1 MTEVRAK
8 IARLVAV
15 MLCVAASV
23 EAVDCRLVTPDGL
36 PLAGARVT
44 VLDRGDSIVA
54 DGNGSFALDPVPDVP
69 FVLFVARP
77 DGVALRLITVTVVPA
92 DGPLVIEVAAVGE
105 TVTVVSGV
113 VPDLELPPAVA
124 ATVMGRGDL
133 GQRLPA
139 QLFQTLENIPGA
151 GTSGDGH
158 GAVPSIRGLPQHRT
172 LLFLDDGRVSSE
184 RRAGASATYLDP
196 ETIEEVEVV
205 RGPGSV
211 AYGSDAFGGIIRS
224 RTRMPDSQ
232 GTTGLRWSTVGG
244 TGLDELGAAAEVT
257 TGLLGGGVL
266 LGAHYREY
274 GDYQSPEGTVSNS
287 GSTMQGFRAGW
298 QVAALGGIVQL
309 GWRTDEARDVGKP
322 TPDSETRRV
331 FYPQET
337 SNRLNLGFERPG
349 PGGWSRLSVTA
360 GWDDYSLILAK
371 DRFATESTPR
381 DLAESSV
388 DANDFNVRADAE
400 RPLGDWRLVLG
411 AEVYGRYNLEAV
423 NEHTTFD
430 DGGEPAEVEREVSIE
445 NAHGADLGVFLTV
458 GRALGRWRLNFGLR
472 GDGVWSTNQGGFFG
486 DRSTFNSAIS
496 GFAAAGVELV
506 PNLDL
511 TAQVARG
518 FRDPLL
524 SDRYYRGE
532 TGRGFI
538 TGNPDLEPETSRQF
552 DLALRYSPG
561 ATKVGLY
568 VYRYRIFDLIERFR
582 VGEDF
587 FFRNRGESEI
597 TGLEVEASFAL
608 GGRLEIQVGAQALH
622 GEIVE
627 DGSPTD
633 GVPAPGVFVVAR
645 GDPANRWWWM
655 VRGAVFARDDR
666 PGPTEREVP
675 GYGVIDAGVG
685 YELAEWLEVSLLG
698 RNLFDRSFLA
708 SSDEDAVLA
717 PGRSLQLML
726 RGRL

>member
-1 MTEVRAK
+1 MPKQVAF
-8 IARLVAV
+8 VAV
-15 MLCVAASV
+15 ILLSAAAAVAAL
-23 EAVDCRLVTPDGL
+23 ECRLVTPDGA
-36 PLAGARVT
+36 PLAGARIIVMG
-44 VLDRGDSIVA
+44 RGDGFVA
-54 DGNGSFALDPVPDVP
+54 DANGFFALDPVPEPP

-77 DGVALRLITVTVVPA
+77 DGVALRPITVTVVPA
-92 DGPLVIEVAAVGE
+92 DGPLIIEVAAAGE

-133 GQRLPA
+133 SQRLPA

-158 GAVPSIRGLPQHRT
+158 AAVPSIRGMPQHRT
-172 LLFLDDGRVSSE
+172 LLLLDDGRVSSE

-211 AYGSDAFGGIIRS
+211 AYGSDAFGGIIRA
-224 RTRMPDSQ
+224 RTRMPDPQ
-232 GTTGLRWSTVGG
+232 GTTGLRWTVVGG
-244 TGLDELGAAAEVT
+244 TGLDELGATAEVT

-274 GDYQSPEGTVSNS
+274 GDYRSPDGTVFNS

-298 QVAALGGIVQL
+298 QAAALGGIVHL

-322 TPDSETRRV
+322 TPDSEIRRV

-337 SNRLNLGFERPG
+337 SHRFNLGFGRSG
-349 PGGWSRLSVTA
+349 PGGWNRLSVTA

-371 DRFATESTPR
+371 DRFATDSTPR
-381 DLAESSV
+381 DVAESRV

-411 AEVYGRYNLEAV
+411 AEVSGRYNLGAV

-430 DGGEPAEVEREVSIE
+430 DDGEISESVREVSIE
-445 NAHGADLGVFLTV
+445 NAHGTDLGAFLSL
-458 GRALGRWRLNFGLR
+458 GRAFGRWRLNFGLR
-472 GDGVWSTNQGGFFG
+472 GDGVWSDNQGGFFG

-496 GFAAAGVELV
+496 GFAAAGVELAAD
-506 PNLDL
+506 LEL

-538 TGNPDLEPETSRQF
+538 TGNPGLEPETSLQF
-552 DLALRYSPG
+552 DVALRYSPG
-561 ATKVGLY
+561 LTAIGVY
-568 VYRYRIFDLIERFR
+568 AYRYRIFDLIERFR
-582 VGEDF
+582 VGDDF

-597 TGLEVEASFAL
+597 TGLEVELSMTLAK
-608 GGRLEIQVGAQALH
+608 GLEVQAGAQALR

-627 DGSPTD
+627 DGAPTD
-633 GVPAPGVFVVAR
+633 GVPPPGLFLVVR
-645 GDPANRWWWM
+645 GDPPNRWWWM
-655 VRGAVFARDDR
+655 ARGAVFARDDR
-666 PGPTEREVP
+666 PSPTEREVP

-685 YELAEWLEVSLLG
+685 YELATWLEVSVLG
-698 RNLFDRSFLA
+698 RNLLDHSRLA

-717 PGRSLQLML
+717 PGRSLQLVL

>member
-1 MTEVRAK
+1 MRTRVTA
-8 IARLVAV
+8 VAV
-15 MLCVAASV
+15 ILLSAAATVAAL
-23 EAVDCRLVTPDGL
+23 ECRLVTPDGA
-36 PLAGARVT
+36 PLAGARIIVMG
-44 VLDRGDSIVA
+44 RGDGFVA
-54 DGNGSFALDPVPDVP
+54 DANGLFALDPAPDPP

-77 DGVALRLITVTVVPA
+77 DGVALRPITVTVVPA
-92 DGPLVIEVAAVGE
+92 DGPLVIEVAAAGE

-133 GQRLPA
+133 SQRLPA

-158 GAVPSIRGLPQHRT
+158 AAVPSIRGLPQHRT
-172 LLFLDDGRVSSE
+172 LLLLDDGRVSSE

-211 AYGSDAFGGIIRS
+211 AYGSDAFGGIIRA
-224 RTRMPDSQ
+224 RTRMPDPQ
-232 GTTGLRWSTVGG
+232 GTKGLRWSTVGG

-257 TGLLGGGVL
+257 TGLFGGGVL
-266 LGAHYREY
+266 LGAHSREY
-274 GDYQSPEGTVSNS
+274 GDYRSPEGTVFNS

-298 QVAALGGIVQL
+298 QAAALGGIVHL
-309 GWRTDEARDVGKP
+309 GWRTDGARDVGKP
-322 TPDSETRRV
+322 TPDSEIRRV

-337 SNRLNLGFERPG
+337 SHRLNLGFERPG
-349 PGGWSRLSVTA
+349 PGGWNRLSVTA

-371 DRFATESTPR
+371 ERFATESTPR
-381 DLAESSV
+381 DVAESRV

-400 RPLGDWRLVLG
+400 RPLGDWRLALG
-411 AEVYGRYNLEAV
+411 AEVSGRYNLGAV

-430 DGGEPAEVEREVSIE
+430 DGGGRAEFEREVSIE
-445 NAHGADLGVFLTV
+445 NAHGADLGVFLSL
-458 GRALGRWRLNFGLR
+458 GRALGRWRLDFGLR
-472 GDGVWSTNQGGFFG
+472 GDGVWSNNQGGYFG
-486 DRSTFNSAIS
+486 DRSTFNSAVS
-496 GFAAAGVELV
+496 GFAAAGVELAAD
-506 PNLDL
+506 LEL

-538 TGNPDLEPETSRQF
+538 TGNPDLEPETSLQF
-552 DLALRYSPG
+552 DIALRYSPG
-561 ATKVGLY
+561 VTAIGVY
-568 VYRYRIFDLIERFR
+568 AYRYRIFDLIERFR
-582 VGEDF
+582 VGDDF

-597 TGLEVEASFAL
+597 TGLEIELSMTL
-608 GGRLEIQVGAQALH
+608 GSGLEVQAGAQALR

-627 DGSPTD
+627 DGRPTD
-633 GVPAPGVFVVAR
+633 GVPPPGVFVVAR

-655 VRGAVFARDDR
+655 LRGAAFARDDR

-685 YELAEWLEVSLLG
+685 FELAKWLEVSLLG
-698 RNLFDRSFLA
+698 RNLLDHSFLA

-717 PGRSLQLML
+717 PGRSLQLVL